1 MWFNFHTHTNFC
13 DGKNSIAEMVQTAEQ
28 NSLVSLGFS
37 SHAPVPF
44 DCKWCMRSEQ
54 LTNYQHEIKQAKSP
68 STIEIYNGLEV
79 DYIPN
84 VIAPTDFALDY
95 SIGSI
100 HFVDQ
105 FKDNVHWEIDG
116 NHQIFLKGLDEIFNN
131 NIQAC
136 ITRYFELT
144 REMLIKA
151 TPTVLGHLDK
161 IKIQNLE
168 GKFFNESDKWYQRE
182 IKETV
187 RILQSV
193 GTIVEVNTRG
203 IYQKKST
210 TTYPSPWVIDLLIE
224 KNIPLTISSDA
235 HHYSDL
241 TNQFEETQHWL
252 SAKGLKKIHALV
264 GGNWKPYNFSEK
276 GIEF

>member
-1 MWFNFHTHTNFC
+1 MWFNAHTHTNFC
-13 DGKNSIAEMVQTAEQ
+13 DGKNSIAEIVQAAEQ
-28 NSLVSLGFS
+28 NSIVSLGFS
-37 SHAPVPF
+37 SHAPLPF

-54 LTNYQHEIKQAKSP
+54 LTNYQQEIHQAKSR
-68 STIEIYNGLEV
+68 STIEIYSALEV
-79 DYIPN
+79 DYIPT

-105 FKDNVHWEIDG
+105 LKDNVHWEIDG
-116 NHQIFLKGLDEIFNN
+116 SHQIFLKGLHEIFNN
-131 NIQAC
+131 NLQAC
-136 ITRYFELT
+136 VTRYFELT
-144 REMLIKA
+144 REMLLKA

-168 GKFFNESDKWYQRE
+168 GKYFNESDKWYRE
-182 IKETV
+182 QIKETV

-203 IYQKKST
+203 IYQKKSA
-210 TTYPSPWVIDLLIE
+210 TTYPSPWVIELLIE

-241 TNQFEETQHWL
+241 TNQFEEAQQL
-252 SAKGLKKIHALV
+252 LRAKGLKKMHALV
-264 GGNWKPYNFSEK
+264 GGNWKPFNFNEK
-276 GIEF
+276 GIIP